1 VQVEKPKP
9 APVVAEVAEVKV
21 EEKPKVAEIS
31 KPVKFEAKNYYDDD
45 IDDLEDIPELLPS
58 GESKPNVFVQD

>member
-1 VQVEKPKP
+1 MQVEKPKP
-9 APVVAEVAEVKV
+9 APVVAEVTEVKV

-45 IDDLEDIPELLPS
+45 IDDL
-58 GESKPNVFVQD
+58 